1 MDLSQT
7 VRRIARRLPHHPA
20 ISSDRG
26 AISYGQLDLNIGCL
40 AGGLRERHRLARGAR
55 VGIAMENCPEY
66 FEVLYGIWRAG
77 LVAVPMNAKL
87 HEKEI
92 AFILTNSGC
101 KICFCT
107 PDIAD
112 RLGALAVSM
121 SELPDI
127 VSTGTKDYAALL
139 AANYVED
146 PQRLPGDE
154 AWLFYT
160 SGTTGRPK
168 GAVLT
173 FRNILFMA
181 HCYYADIDNLDER
194 DVKIHAA
201 PLSHGSGLY
210 AIPHFAKGAH
220 NIVLSG
226 SFEPDRIFDTL
237 VQHQSVTMFAAPTML
252 SRLINHRRAG
262 SADTRGLRTL
272 YFGGAPMYV
281 SDLKKALQIFGPK
294 LTQIYGQGESPMTI
308 SFVSKYLLGQAD
320 HPRRDEILASCG
332 IARTGVEMKVVD
344 DDGRELPAGE
354 IGEVITRSDCVMAGY
369 WNNPEANAKSL
380 RDGWLWTGDLGF
392 ADAEGFLT
400 LKDRSK
406 DMIISGGS
414 NIYPR
419 EIEEVLLTHPMV
431 LECAVIG
438 REHPDWGE
446 EVVAFVVPRP
456 DASLTAQGLDE
467 LCLENVA
474 RYKRPRDYRIVESLP
489 KNSYGKILKTDLRQ
503 LLKETGNA

>member
-1 MDLSQT
+1 MNLSQT
-7 VRRIARRLPHHPA
+7 IRRIARRLPHHPA
-20 ISSDRG
+20 VTSDHG
-26 AISYGQLDLNIGCL
+26 TLSYGQLESNISRIG
-40 AGGLRERHRLARGAR
+40 GGLRGRLGLPRGTR
-55 VGIAMENCPEY
+55 VGIAMENCAEY

-92 AFILTNSGC
+92 AFILGNAGC
-101 KICFCT
+101 KACFCT
-107 PDIAD
+107 PDLAD
-112 RLGALAVSM
+112 RLGAL
-121 SELPDI
+121 DI
-127 VSTGTKDYAALL
+127 FAAGMPGIISIASKEYAKLL
-139 AANYVED
+139 TSDGIGDVESA
-146 PQRLPGDE
+146 PEDE

-173 FRNILFMA
+173 FRNLLFMS
-181 HCYYADIDNLDER
+181 HCYYADVDNLDER

-210 AIPHFAKGAH
+210 ALPHFAKGAH

-237 VQHQSVTMFAAPTML
+237 TQHQSVTMFAAPTML

-281 SDLKKALQIFGPK
+281 SDLKRALDIFGPK
-294 LTQIYGQGESPMTI
+294 LVQIYGQGESPMTI
-308 SFVSKYLLGQAD
+308 SFVSKYLLGQTN
-320 HPRRDEILASCG
+320 HPRREEILASCG
-332 IARTGVEMKVVD
+332 VARTGVEMKVVD
-344 DDGRELPAGE
+344 DEGRELPPGE

-392 ADAEGFLT
+392 ADEEGFLT

-438 REHPDWGE
+438 RDHPDWGE

-456 DASLTAQGLDE
+456 DAALTAQTLDT

-474 RYKRPRDYRIVESLP
+474 RYKRPRDYRIVDSLP